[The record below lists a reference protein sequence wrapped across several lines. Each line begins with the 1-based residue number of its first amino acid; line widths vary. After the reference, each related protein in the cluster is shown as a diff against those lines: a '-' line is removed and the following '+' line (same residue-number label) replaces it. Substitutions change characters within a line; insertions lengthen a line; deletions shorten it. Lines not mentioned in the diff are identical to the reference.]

1 MSKTDEPT
9 LLTDEVK
16 ALIGQETELEEMY
29 GVVDTET
36 VRRYIIGIPDQDPR
50 HWDEELASPRFGG
63 TSTPPMMVHYI
74 SNRKPP
80 WEEDE
85 MSEIMAKDPFSD
97 GGGGMGRKESSLTP
111 IRDVAPTRSHLH
123 AGDEVELFQYP
134 KIGDRIFYKS
144 RWVDFQEKRGRDGKP
159 FLLTV
164 RETSYL
170 NQDNAL
176 LLKVRGIGIERP

>member
-63 TSTPPMMVHYI
+63 TTTPSH
-74 SNRKPP
+74 
-80 WEEDE
+80 
-85 MSEIMAKDPFSD
+85 D
-97 GGGGMGRKESSLTP
+97 GPLHLHQKAAMGR
-111 IRDVAPTRSHLH
+111 
-123 AGDEVELFQYP
+123 
-134 KIGDRIFYKS
+134 
-144 RWVDFQEKRGRDGKP
+144 GR
-159 FLLTV
+159 
-164 RETSYL
+164 
-170 NQDNAL
+170 
-176 LLKVRGIGIERP
+176 

>member
-1 MSKTDEPT
+1 MTTTDEPT

-63 TSTPPMMVHYI
+63 TTTPPMMVHYI
-74 SNRKPP
+74 STRKPP

-97 GGGGMGRKESSLTP
+97 GGGGMGRRESTLTP
-111 IRDVAPTRSHLH
+111 FETSLLPAAICTRATRSSCFSTPRSETASSTSP
-123 AGDEVELFQYP
+123 AGS
-134 KIGDRIFYKS
+134 IS
-144 RWVDFQEKRGRDGKP
+144 RRNAAG
-159 FLLTV
+159 TV
-164 RETSYL
+164 NPSSSPC
-170 NQDNAL
+170 
-176 LLKVRGIGIERP
+176 VRRVIGIRTTRCF

>member
-97 GGGGMGRKESSLTP
+97 GGGVWGERKAT
-111 IRDVAPTRSHLH
+111 
-123 AGDEVELFQYP
+123 
-134 KIGDRIFYKS
+134 
-144 RWVDFQEKRGRDGKP
+144 
-159 FLLTV
+159 
-164 RETSYL
+164 
-170 NQDNAL
+170 
-176 LLKVRGIGIERP
+176 

>member
-1 MSKTDEPT
+1 MPKTDEPT

-63 TSTPPMMVHYI
+63 TTTPPMMVHYI
-74 SNRKPP
+74 STRKPP

-97 GGGGMGRKESSLTP
+97 GGGGMGRRESYVNP
-111 IRDVAPTRSHLH
+111 H
-123 AGDEVELFQYP
+123 
-134 KIGDRIFYKS
+134 S
-144 RWVDFQEKRGRDGKP
+144 RRRADPQPSARR
-159 FLLTV
+159 
-164 RETSYL
+164 
-170 NQDNAL
+170 
-176 LLKVRGIGIERP
+176 

>member
-1 MSKTDEPT
+1 
-9 LLTDEVK
+9 
-16 ALIGQETELEEMY
+16 
-29 GVVDTET
+29 
-36 VRRYIIGIPDQDPR
+36 
-50 HWDEELASPRFGG
+50 
-63 TSTPPMMVHYI
+63 MMVHYI

-80 WEEDE
+80 WEED
-85 MSEIMAKDPFSD
+85 MMPEIMAKDPFSD
-97 GGGGMGRKESSLTP
+97 GGGGMGRRESTLTP